1 MVIRME
7 KNIIVMCFVL
17 CLKLTSWGRPKD
29 ATMQESLS
37 MQLGRLSEITAT
49 LDELSCFCFLVVC

>member
-17 CLKLTSWGRPKD
+17 CLKFTSWGRPKD
-29 ATMQESLS
+29 ATMQESL
-37 MQLGRLSEITAT
+37 
-49 LDELSCFCFLVVC
+49 

>member
-29 ATMQESLS
+29 ATMQESL
-37 MQLGRLSEITAT
+37 
-49 LDELSCFCFLVVC
+49 